1 MKRKNKPDLV
11 SGVIVIDKHPG
22 VTSHRIVQILRK
34 LYDSP
39 RVGHTGTLDPLATGV
54 LPVLIGRAVKASE
67 FLLSSDKDY
76 EAVLR
81 LGISTDTQDIT
92 GQILSTNENI
102 PNEAAVQKTIAG
114 FLGDI
119 QQLPPMYS
127 AIKVGGKKLLDAA
140 REGVIIERESRPVYI
155 ETLTAE
161 KISDREYKLFVQCS
175 KGTYIRTLCAD
186 IGDKLG
192 CGGAMAAL
200 RRTRSGLFDLTH
212 SHTIEELEKASIEER
227 ISMVHPCE
235 SLFSDCPMIHLNDFE
250 AKLIRGG
257 TELYQKKLK
266 TDFSLGTRIRLY
278 QKELFFA
285 LGEVRDYG
293 DRGTAIKPIRLF
305 VL

>member
-102 PNEAAVQKTIAG
+102 PNEAAVQKIIAG

-119 QQLPPMYS
+119 QQLPPMYLS
-127 AIKVGGKKLLDAA
+127 LIHIY
-140 REGVIIERESRPVYI
+140 RRFHSRQRRPHPWCF
-155 ETLTAE
+155 
-161 KISDREYKLFVQCS
+161 ISVWHP
-175 KGTYIRTLCAD
+175 LCE
-186 IGDKLG
+186 IPL
-192 CGGAMAAL
+192 
-200 RRTRSGLFDLTH
+200 
-212 SHTIEELEKASIEER
+212 
-227 ISMVHPCE
+227 
-235 SLFSDCPMIHLNDFE
+235 
-250 AKLIRGG
+250 
-257 TELYQKKLK
+257 
-266 TDFSLGTRIRLY
+266 
-278 QKELFFA
+278 
-285 LGEVRDYG
+285 
-293 DRGTAIKPIRLF
+293 
-305 VL
+305 

>member
-1 MKRKNKPDLV
+1 MKRRDKPDIV
-11 SGVIVIDKHPG
+11 SGVIVIDKHAG

-34 LYDSP
+34 LYDTP

-54 LPVLIGRAVKASE
+54 LPVLVGRAVKASE
-67 FLLSSDKDY
+67 FLLSSDKEY

-81 LGISTDTQDIT
+81 LGVTTDTQDIT
-92 GQILSTNENI
+92 GEIVSTSTAI
-102 PNEAAVQKTIAG
+102 PNETTVQKTIAT
-114 FLGDI
+114 FSGDI
-119 QQLPPMYS
+119 QQVPPMYS
-127 AIKVGGKKLLDAA
+127 AIKVGGRKLLEAA
-140 REGVIIERESRPVYI
+140 RQGETIERESRPIHI

-161 KISDREYKLFVQCS
+161 KINQREYKLFVRCS

-200 RRTRSGLFDLTH
+200 RRTRSGLFDLSH
-212 SHTIEELEKASIEER
+212 SHTIEELENASIKER

-235 SLFSDCPMIHLNDFE
+235 SLFFDCPMVHVNDFE

-266 TDFSLGTRIRLY
+266 TDFSLGTRVRLY
-278 QKELFFA
+278 QKDLFFA
-285 LGEVRDYG
+285 LGEVREYENQ
-293 DRGTAIKPIRLF
+293 GTAIKPIRLF